1 MANTEISF
9 SLAYQDFLL
18 FICDCFLIELKKS
31 QAVFREGG
39 FINEQ
44 LLECVLIVAIV
55 WVVLSV

>member
-18 FICDCFLIELKKS
+18 FICDSFLIELKKS

-55 WVVLSV
+55 